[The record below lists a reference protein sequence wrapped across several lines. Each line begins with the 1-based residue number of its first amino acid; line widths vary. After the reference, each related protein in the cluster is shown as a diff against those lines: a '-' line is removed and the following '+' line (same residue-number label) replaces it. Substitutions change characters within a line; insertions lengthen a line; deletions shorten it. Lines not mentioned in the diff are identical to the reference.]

1 MSVTEETLT
10 LLDGM
15 RVGTGTHVDQVTQ
28 DLTLAWSRAW
38 NEVATEWESA
48 IADLLAASKDG
59 KWPPAHKVR
68 RARRALRA
76 RDATRELLQDLQGM
90 VPIRVMADVDQLLE
104 DVAGWQRRLAASQY
118 PAQAGGTALV
128 TSTFDRVD
136 KDAIRA
142 IVDRTSKA
150 VTSRARPLSVGA
162 DAAMRSTLIKGVTIG
177 EHPETVAREML
188 ARVQGAFDGGL
199 HRAKLI
205 ARTEILDAHRA
216 ASRAQQ
222 DRLVSQGVVTGWEWI
237 ATLDL
242 RTCPSCLSM
251 HGTQHPPT
259 VAGPL
264 DHQQGRCDRL
274 PVTATWADLG
284 FPDIEEPSSI
294 LPDARA
300 WFDGLPRSEQLQI
313 MGAQRLALLD
323 AGKVSWED
331 LAQRRDTAGWRPSY
345 APTPV
350 RDLVA

>member
-1 MSVTEETLT
+1 MSVNEETLS
-10 LLDGM
+10 LLAGM

-28 DLTLAWSRAW
+28 DLTLAWTRAW
-38 NEVATEWESA
+38 NEVVTEWEAA
-48 IADLLAASKDG
+48 IADLVAASKDG
-59 KWPPAHKVR
+59 KWPAAHKVR
-68 RARRALRA
+68 RASRALKA
-76 RDATRELLQDLQGM
+76 RDATRELLRDLQGM
-90 VPIRVMADVDQLLE
+90 VPIRAMADVDQLLE

-118 PAQAGGTALV
+118 PAQAGGTVLV
-128 TSTFDRVD
+128 SSTFDRVD
-136 KDAIRA
+136 RDAIRA

-150 VTSRARPLSVGA
+150 VTSRTRPLSGES

-177 EHPETVAREML
+177 DHPETAAREML
-188 ARVQGAFDGGL
+188 TRVQGAFDGGL
-199 HRAKLI
+199 QRARVI

-222 DRLVSQGVVTGWEWI
+222 DRLVAQGAVTGWQWI
-237 ATLDL
+237 ATLDR

-274 PVTATWADLG
+274 PVAATWADLG
-284 FPDIEEPSSI
+284 FPDIEEPPSI

-313 MGAQRLALLD
+313 MGEQRLALLD

>member
-1 MSVTEETLT
+1 MSVNEETLS

-28 DLTLAWSRAW
+28 DLTVAWTRAW
-38 NEVATEWESA
+38 NEVVTEWEAA
-48 IADLLAASKDG
+48 IADLVAASKDG
-59 KWPPAHKVR
+59 KWPAAHKVR
-68 RARRALRA
+68 RARRALAA
-76 RDATRELLQDLQGM
+76 RDATRELLRDLQGM
-90 VPIRVMADVDQLLE
+90 VPVRVMADVDQLLE

-118 PAQAGGTALV
+118 PAQAGGTV
-128 TSTFDRVD
+128 VVSSTFDRVD

-142 IVDRTSKA
+142 IVDRTSQA
-150 VTSRARPLSVGA
+150 VTSRTRPLSGES

-177 EHPETVAREML
+177 DHPETAAREML
-188 ARVQGAFDGGL
+188 TRVQGAFDGGL
-199 HRAKLI
+199 QRARVI

-222 DRLVSQGVVTGWEWI
+222 DRLVAQGAVTGWQWI
-237 ATLDL
+237 ATLDR

-284 FPDIEEPSSI
+284 FPDIEEPPSI

-313 MGAQRLALLD
+313 MGEQRLALLD

-331 LAQRRDTAGWRPSY
+331 LARRRDTAGWRPSY